1 MPHRARRT
9 LDDEQVESQ
18 TMKRKVAVV
27 TGTRAEYGILY
38 PVLKAIEQHPK
49 LQLLLIA
56 TGMHL
61 SHEFGYTV
69 QELEKDGFHIDAKVD
84 MLLSNDTLPAMSK
97 SIGIGIIGLAQT
109 WDQVKPD
116 IIVVLGDRVEPLA
129 AAISGSYMN
138 IPVAHIHGGD
148 TGKGGLDESARHA
161 ITKFAHIHFPATK
174 KSAERIIGMGEDRW
188 RVHTVGSPA
197 LDTILNEPLLAPKII
212 AKKLGL
218 DLSRP
223 VILVVQHSVTTQVE
237 AAPEQMEQTL
247 QAIVEFQYPT
257 IVIYPNSDA
266 GGRRMIEVIKQYK
279 GYPFIETFKS
289 LPRREYLS
297 LMRVASVM
305 VGNSSSGIIDAP
317 SFGLPVVN
325 VGIRQEG
332 RERGKNVIDVA
343 HKKSDIARTLERALS
358 DKKFLTEVKK
368 CRNPYG
374 DGKAGPR
381 IARYLSQIAITPRLL
396 QKKSTY

>member
-1 MPHRARRT
+1 
-9 LDDEQVESQ
+9 
-18 TMKRKVAVV
+18 MKRKVAVV
-27 TGTRAEYGILY
+27 TGTRAEYGVLY

-84 MLLSNDTLPAMSK
+84 MLLSNDTLSAMSK

-109 WDQVKPD
+109 WEQVEPD
-116 IIVVLGDRVEPLA
+116 VIVVLGDRVEPLA
-129 AAISGSYMN
+129 AAIAGSYMN

-148 TGKGGLDESARHA
+148 TAKGGLDESARHA

-174 KSAERIIGMGEDRW
+174 RSAERIIGMGEDRW
-188 RVHTVGSPA
+188 RVHIVGSPA
-197 LDTILNEPLLAPKII
+197 LDTILNEPLLPSRII

-218 DLSRP
+218 DLSQK
-223 VILVVQHSVTTQVE
+223 VILVVQHPVTTQVE
-237 AAPEQMEQTL
+237 KAPEQMRQTL
-247 QAIVEFQYPT
+247 EAIAELRYPT

-266 GGRRMIEVIKQYK
+266 GGRRMIEVIKQY
-279 GYPFIETFKS
+279 GDYPFIKTFKS

-297 LMRVASVM
+297 LMRVATVM

-317 SFGLPVVN
+317 SFGLPAVN

-343 HKKSDIARTLERALS
+343 HRKSDIARALERALS

-368 CRNPYG
+368 CENPYG
-374 DGKAGPR
+374 DGKAGLR
-381 IARYLSQIAITPRLL
+381 IAEILGKTVVTSQLL
-396 QKKSTY
+396 QKQMTY

>member
-1 MPHRARRT
+1 
-9 LDDEQVESQ
+9 
-18 TMKRKVAVV
+18 MKRKVAVV

-69 QELEKDGFHIDAKVD
+69 QELEKDGFYVDAKVD

-109 WDQVKPD
+109 WEQVEPD
-116 IIVVLGDRVEPLA
+116 VIVVLGDRVEPLA
-129 AAISGSYMN
+129 AAISGAYMN

-174 KSAERIIGMGEDRW
+174 KSAERIIGMGEDQW

-197 LDTILNEPLLAPKII
+197 LDTLFDEPVLPPKII

-218 DLSRP
+218 DLSQG
-223 VILVVQHSVTTQVE
+223 VILVVQHPVTTQVE
-237 AAPEQMEQTL
+237 EAPEQMRQTL
-247 QAIVEFQYPT
+247 QAIAEFQYPT

-266 GGRRMIEVIKQYK
+266 GGRRMIETIKQYES
-279 GYPFIETFKS
+279 YSFIKTFKS
-289 LPRREYLS
+289 LPRKEYLS

-343 HKKSDIARTLERALS
+343 HKKSEVARALERALS

-368 CRNPYG
+368 CENPYG

-381 IARYLSQIAITPRLL
+381 IAKYLSQIAITPRLL

>member
-1 MPHRARRT
+1 MPNRARRA
-9 LDDEQVESQ
+9 LNDEQVGSQ

-84 MLLSNDTLPAMSK
+84 MLLSNDTLSAMSK

-109 WDQVKPD
+109 WEQVEPD
-116 IIVVLGDRVEPLA
+116 AIVVLGDRVEPLA

-148 TGKGGLDESARHA
+148 TSKGGLDESARHA
-161 ITKFAHIHFPATK
+161 ITKFAHIHFPATR

-197 LDTILNEPLLAPKII
+197 LDTILNEPLLPPKII

-218 DLSRP
+218 DLSQK
-223 VILVVQHSVTTQVE
+223 VILVVQHPVTTQVE
-237 AAPEQMEQTL
+237 EAPGQMRQTL
-247 QAIVEFQYPT
+247 QAIVEFKYPT

-266 GGRRMIEVIKQYK
+266 GGRRMIEVIKEYK
-279 GYPFIETFKS
+279 SYPFIKTFKS

-297 LMRVASVM
+297 LMRVASVI
-305 VGNSSSGIIDAP
+305 VGNSSSAVIDAP
-317 SFGLPVVN
+317 SLGLPAVN
-325 VGIRQEG
+325 IGIRQEG
-332 RERGKNVIDVA
+332 RERGKNVIDIE
-343 HKKSDIARTLERALS
+343 HKKQEILKGIEKALTNNE
-358 DKKFLTEVKK
+358 FLKEVKK
-368 CRNPYG
+368 CENPYG
-374 DGKAGPR
+374 EGKASQR
-381 IARYLSQIAITPRLL
+381 IAEVLSKVEITPQLL
-396 QKKSTY
+396 QKKITR

>member
-1 MPHRARRT
+1 MPNRTGRAV
-9 LDDEQVESQ
+9 DHEQTGNQ
-18 TMKRKVAVV
+18 KMNRKVAVL

-61 SHEFGYTV
+61 SREFGYTV
-69 QELEKDGFHIDAKVD
+69 EELEKDGFRIDAKVD
-84 MLLSNDTLPAMSK
+84 MLLSDDTVAAMSK
-97 SIGIGIIGLAQT
+97 SIGIGIIGLSQT
-109 WDQVKPD
+109 WEEMGPD
-116 IIVVLGDRVEPLA
+116 MIVVLGDRVEPLA
-129 AAISGSYMN
+129 AAITGAYMN

-148 TGKGGLDESARHA
+148 TGRGGLDESARHA

-174 KSAERIIGMGEDRW
+174 KSAERIIGMGEDWW

-197 LDTILNEPLLAPKII
+197 LDTILNEPLISPKTI
-212 AKKLGL
+212 AKKLSL

-223 VILVVQHSVTTQVE
+223 VILVVQHPVTTQVKE
-237 AAPEQMEQTL
+237 APEQMKQTL
-247 QAIVEFQYPT
+247 QAIVGFQYPA

-266 GGRRMIEVIKQYK
+266 GGRRIIDVIKQYES
-279 GYPFIETFKS
+279 YPFIRTFRS
-289 LPRREYLS
+289 LPHREYLS

-343 HKKSDIARTLERALS
+343 HKKSEIARALKRALS
-358 DKKFLTEVKK
+358 DKKFLAEVKK
-368 CRNPYG
+368 CENPYG

-381 IARYLSQIAITPRLL
+381 IAEVLSQVAITPRLL
-396 QKKSTY
+396 QKKSAY